1 MPPLS
6 AGSTPGARGP
16 LSAAWPHLRAAFVL
30 FHLGAI
36 FVAGMPSTDAAMK
49 PSAWKDPTVQ
59 AELAAWADR
68 LGTPEPA
75 LEARLFELAGAWA
88 RGRRTLERPFA
99 PYLAL
104 TATDQ
109 TWQMFVAP
117 HMFPTRFEIAV
128 DRGDGAWDTVFQERS
143 ETATWSRALLGTERL
158 RASIFRW
165 GWGAYASAYHK
176 GCGALARR
184 LFAEDAAVLGVRCRF
199 WKARSP
205 SPEEARRGAQPEGK
219 YVYPHEVRR

>member
-1 MPPLS
+1 
-6 AGSTPGARGP
+6 
-16 LSAAWPHLRAAFVL
+16 VL
-30 FHLGAI
+30 FHLAAI

-59 AELAAWADR
+59 AEITAWADR
-68 LGTPEPA
+68 LGTSAPV
-75 LEARLFELAGAWA
+75 LEAQLYEVAKGWA
-88 RGRRTLERPFA
+88 RGRRVLETPFA

-117 HMFPTRFEIAV
+117 HVYPTRFEIAV
-128 DRGDGAWDTVFQERS
+128 ERGDGEWETVFQERS
-143 ETATWSRALLGTERL
+143 PTATWNEALFGTERL

-176 GCGALARR
+176 GCRALAAR
-184 LFAEDAAVLGVRCRF
+184 LFAEDAAVVGVRCRF

-205 SPEEARRGAQPEGK
+205 SPAEARGGEEPEGK